1 MCKMGLAFGTASED
15 MDSLTFGS
23 TFLMRGFNSKKEPIT
38 QVELAKVLEGFEMNM
53 DEFIDLCIMC
63 GCDYTHSIGGIGPI
77 KAFNLIKEHGN
88 IEKVLEQINLM
99 NEDPSKKQKF
109 IIPENFLFEESREL
123 FKTPDA
129 ITEKE
134 EIEPKLKWESPDHEK
149 MKEFL
154 INEKAFAENKVESGI
169 KKLESCKS
177 KVNQGR
183 LDMFF
188 KSAGST
194 QSSTFQKKNAAVKSG
209 AKNQT

>member
-88 IEKVLEQINLM
+88 IEKVLEQINIM

-129 ITEKE
+129 IREKE
-134 EIEPKLKWESPDHEK
+134 EIEPKLKWETPDQEK
-149 MKEFL
+149 MREFL
-154 INEKAFAENKVESGI
+154 INEKAFAEMKVESGI
-169 KKLESCKS
+169 KKL
-177 KVNQGR
+177 
-183 LDMFF
+183 
-188 KSAGST
+188 
-194 QSSTFQKKNAAVKSG
+194 
-209 AKNQT
+209 

>member
-88 IEKVLEQINLM
+88 IEKILEQIKIQ

-109 IIPENFLFEESREL
+109 IIPENFLFEESRDL
-123 FKTPDA
+123 FKSPDA
-129 ITEKE
+129 ITDKE

-149 MKEFL
+149 MREFL
-154 INEKAFAENKVESGI
+154 INEKAFAEQKVESGI
-169 KKLESCKS
+169 KKLDSCKS

-194 QSSTFQKKNAAVKSG
+194 QSSTFQKKNAAIKGG

>member
-23 TFLMRGFNSKKEPIT
+23 SFLMRGFNSKKEPIT

-88 IEKVLEQINLM
+88 IEKVLEQINIM
-99 NEDPSKKQKF
+99 NEDPSKKQKY
-109 IIPENFLFEESREL
+109 IIPENFLFEESRDL
-123 FKTPDA
+123 FKSPDA

-149 MKEFL
+149 MREFL

-194 QSSTFQKKNAAVKSG
+194 
-209 AKNQT
+209 